1 MTTAGRGLTIR
12 QMGESILAAIQ
23 EHYAATAPAV
33 ALPDRQ
39 YLAPGAPDQ
48 IAWDCEQLVVSV
60 AGIGWGQAPS
70 AGQSPS
76 PKIGTQVSVTA
87 VRHVIYDVSLVRCT
101 PSDGDIDTGLPD
113 PADIHAA
120 GQAFMTDMGLMS
132 QALVVACAT
141 VRAGLDRSALV
152 EPGAV
157 NPAGPSGGF
166 HGMSAQIAVTAGNLV

>member
-1 MTTAGRGLTIR
+1 MGLTIR
-12 QMGESILAAIQ
+12 AMAESILAAVQ
-23 EHYAATAPAV
+23 EHYAATSPAV

-76 PKIGTQVSVTA
+76 PKIGAQVSVTA
-87 VRHVIYDVSLVRCT
+87 MRHVIFDVSLVRCT
-101 PSDGDIDTGLPD
+101 PSDGDAITGIPE
-113 PADIHAA
+113 ASAIHAA
-120 GQAFMTDMGLMS
+120 GQAFMTDMGLLS
-132 QALVVACAT
+132 QALVVACAS
-141 VRAGLDRSALV
+141 VRAGLDRAALV

-157 NPAGPSGGF
+157 NPAGPSGGY
-166 HGMSAQIAVTAGNLV
+166 HGMSAQIAVTAGTLA

>member
-1 MTTAGRGLTIR
+1 MTTAGKALNVQGTA
-12 QMGESILAAIQ
+12 QNILAAVVD
-23 EHYAATAPAV
+23 HYAATSPLV

-39 YLAPGAPDQ
+39 YVAPGAPDQ

-60 AGIGWGQAPS
+60 QGIGWGQAPS

-76 PKIGTQVSVTA
+76 PAIGAHVSVTA
-87 VRHVIYDVSLVRCT
+87 VRHVIYDVALVRCT
-101 PSDGDIDTGLPD
+101 PSTGDPITGIP
-113 PADIHAA
+113 PVADIHAA
-120 GQAFMTDMGLMS
+120 GLAFMTDMGLMS

-141 VRAGLDRSALV
+141 VRAGLDRGSLV

-166 HGMSAQIAVTAGNLV
+166 HGMSAQIAVTVAQLV